1 MHITGDD
8 PNPTELVARGRAGTD
23 DPNATE
29 LAARLRRAV
38 VRLSRQLRRHAASG
52 LSPSLDSALA
62 VIGRRGPLSPSELAE
77 LEDVRRPTATRLIGA
92 LEFRGLVERSADP
105 ADGRSHRVAATG
117 AGRILLAQARSRR
130 NAYLCQA
137 LGALA
142 DDELAAIDHAVGLLE
157 RLVEQGR

>member
-1 MHITGDD
+1 M
-8 PNPTELVARGRAGTD
+8 
-23 DPNATE
+23 
-29 LAARLRRAV
+29 
-38 VRLSRQLRRHAASG
+38 
-52 LSPSLDSALA
+52 
-62 VIGRRGPLSPSELAE
+62 IGRRGPLSPSELAE